1 MKNIL
6 RILIFIMAVTFII
19 LGIKHN
25 EYKRVMNKGNVICL
39 ECVGIG

>member
-6 RILIFIMAVTFII
+6 RVLIFFIAVAFIV
-19 LGIKHN
+19 LGVKYN